1 MLCHF
6 DNNRAQDYH
15 YIYCEERNHCEGWE
29 AVDAIQQLNTKEYPI
44 KVFPNPTMNHIFF
57 STKDAITFKNIE
69 IILYDIHR
77 QEKFRQNHINSLNL
91 EQYSS
96 GIYFLKIV
104 LDQQQIYTH
113 KVIKQ

>member
-1 MLCHF
+1 M
-6 DNNRAQDYH
+6 AM
-15 YIYCEERNHCEGWE
+15 EGIRSRI
-29 AVDAIQQLNTKEYPI
+29 ASKAICDFCFALN
-44 KVFPNPTMNHIFF
+44 VRCFHIFF
-57 STKDAITFKNIE
+57 STKDDIIFKNIE
-69 IILYDIHR
+69 IILYDIHG
-77 QEKFRQNHINSLNL
+77 QEKLRQNHINSLNI